1 MYKNCVWETLQ
12 AVEQV
17 EVSFKQT
24 LKNIKN
30 INNRYKMV
38 SALKRKAQKRQD
50 AFEAEI
56 HAAITQPSCSKASK
70 VSKKASR
77 NKSKKHKG
85 IRKAKRNSATK
96 IFQGMEYIESPFLL
110 PPTSSEEDISKM
122 DASFLCVQT
131 NCMYEIHETT
141 TQLVARKPY
150 QNFIRRLYRAARQ
163 KSQKD
168 SRMREQD
175 QDQALCPD
183 CSIPCSCSGS
193 SNSSVAT

>member
-24 LKNIKN
+24 LKNIRN

-56 HAAITQPSCSKASK
+56 HAAITQPSYSKASK
-70 VSKKASR
+70 VSKKASK
-77 NKSKKHKG
+77 NKKHKG
-85 IRKAKRNSATK
+85 ISKAKRNSTTK

-110 PPTSSEEDISKM
+110 PPTSSEENISKM
-122 DASFLCVQT
+122 DAPFLCVQT
-131 NCMYEIHETT
+131 NCVYEIHNTTT
-141 TQLVARKPY
+141 TQLCARKPY

-175 QDQALCPD
+175 QAVCPD
-183 CSIPCSCSGS
+183 CSISCSCSCS
-193 SNSSVAT
+193 SSCSVAT